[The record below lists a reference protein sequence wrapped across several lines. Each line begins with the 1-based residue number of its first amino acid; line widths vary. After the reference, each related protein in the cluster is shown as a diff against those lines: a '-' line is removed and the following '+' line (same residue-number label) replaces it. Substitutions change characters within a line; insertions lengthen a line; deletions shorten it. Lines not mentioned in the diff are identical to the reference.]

1 MPVVRRWAKYTGTML
16 STTTTA
22 ATTLISEPLPPV
34 RSPVQIQIGIVV
46 LPPAVKIVTMTS
58 SHDSAKASRP
68 PATNALRSSGK
79 ST

>member
-1 MPVVRRWAKYTGTML
+1 ML
-16 STTTTA
+16 SRTSAA

-34 RSPVQIQIGIVV
+34 RRPVQIQIGIVV

-58 SHDSAKASRP
+58 SHESANASKA
-68 PATNALRSSGK
+68 PATSALRSSGR